1 MMILIKL
8 EPDER
13 KELRKRVDYLQRH
26 GDEHNRTL
34 SKSMIAYRM
43 HISAP
48 TLVKALKTDTELKPE
63 TYDRIKEWLAK

>member
-1 MMILIKL
+1 MILIKL

-13 KELRKRVDYLQRH
+13 KELRKRVAYLERH

-34 SKSMIAYRM
+34 SKAMIAYRM
-43 HISAP
+43 HVSAP

>member
-1 MMILIKL
+1 MILIKL
-8 EPDER
+8 EPEER
-13 KELRKRVDYLQRH
+13 KELKKHVDYLERH
-26 GDEHNRTL
+26 GDENNRTL

>member
-1 MMILIKL
+1 MILIKL

-13 KELRKRVDYLQRH
+13 KELRKRVAYLQHH

-34 SKSMIAYRM
+34 SKTMIAYRM
-43 HISAP
+43 HVSAP